1 MKLTLVFHTLLLI
14 LKIHT
19 LFLNSSEVIV
29 ISKPWRS
36 EIETL
41 IKFWKMDPF
50 TGDIQQSF
58 VDFKGVKFGIFVE

>member
-14 LKIHT
+14 LKIQT